1 MITFISDA
9 YRDLELNKMI
19 FHTFYIYPFLQNP
32 QKQEEFEIAGTYLER
47 RNEYVRTVWM
57 DKQISCVRFYT
68 LEFVQIKLIK
78 IRIIIDTTLNC
89 LPVRNT
95 SLREI

>member
-47 RNEYVRTVWM
+47 RNEYVRTV
-57 DKQISCVRFYT
+57 
-68 LEFVQIKLIK
+68 
-78 IRIIIDTTLNC
+78 
-89 LPVRNT
+89 
-95 SLREI
+95 